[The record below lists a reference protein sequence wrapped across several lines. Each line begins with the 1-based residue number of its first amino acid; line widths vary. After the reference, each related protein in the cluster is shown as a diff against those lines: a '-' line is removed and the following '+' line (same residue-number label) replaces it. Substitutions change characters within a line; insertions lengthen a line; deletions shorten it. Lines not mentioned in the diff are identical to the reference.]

1 MEGHQG
7 GTLLGIGH
15 GLHISGC
22 AHQVGHGW
30 GWSRGLGLGHGWPPH
45 LRWPAPGL
53 GWGLGHGWPLVGWLS
68 TWSASTSAPGCGHN
82 WPLLPSSPQF
92 SPLHHIGSN
101 RLIHAVKFPELL
113 FKSWSE
119 MRTSFLWL
127 FQLEKTKR
135 KENKTYKD
143 HWGNMGNNLMSWKFQ
158 AHHFP
163 RHDIC
168 PTSYT
173 TRFLSQF
180 LFTDFVLIFNFVLF

>member
-1 MEGHQG
+1 MV
-7 GTLLGIGH
+7 

-22 AHQVGHGW
+22 AHQVGHGR

-101 RLIHAVKFPELL
+101 RLIQVVKFPELL
-113 FKSWSE
+113 FKSWTE
-119 MRTSFLWL
+119 IITSVLWP
-127 FQLEKTKR
+127 FQLKKTKR
-135 KENKTYKD
+135 KGKNIWKPK
-143 HWGNMGNNLMSWKFQ
+143 GNMGNNLIFTPIFLHIFLVLNLYCFNMEWKHKKKVEVGLMR
-158 AHHFP
+158 A
-163 RHDIC
+163 
-168 PTSYT
+168 
-173 TRFLSQF
+173 
-180 LFTDFVLIFNFVLF
+180 

>member
-30 GWSRGLGLGHGWPPH
+30 GWSRGLGLGHGWPPP

-101 RLIHAVKFPELL
+101 RLIQAVKFPDLL
-113 FKSWSE
+113 FKSWLE

-127 FQLEKTKR
+127 FQLEK
-135 KENKTYKD
+135 NKKKGKQNIQRPLGVHGQDLDVPNTPPY
-143 HWGNMGNNLMSWKFQ
+143 F
-158 AHHFP
+158 
-163 RHDIC
+163 
-168 PTSYT
+168 
-173 TRFLSQF
+173 
-180 LFTDFVLIFNFVLF
+180 